1 MGIIIFIISIFIYS
15 FFLPLIGFIW
25 DLIDRW
31 EEDCVKACEERR
43 RREEQERQQE
53 RERWEHERR
62 EAERRRQQERERRE
76 QERRE
81 AERRRQQEQER
92 WEQERREQEQREAER
107 RQQEKRKLEAERKWK
122 KWEEERALKKQEEE
136 RARQEEKKLLLLK
149 LRRNLLPLK
158 EMDVVLVDTCCL
170 MREGESANLFFE
182 NLASIGVKLTVI
194 EDVYGE
200 LNRHKADETD
210 ASRQYGARLA
220 LKRIEDMLDRGCC
233 TINPFLPNRTF
244 YADDKF
250 IEMTTTFCKGGKKVI
265 IVTEDRDLRIKIKSR
280 LESIYSPEQVR
291 KTVVK
296 IDDFFN

>member
-1 MGIIIFIISIFIYS
+1 
-15 FFLPLIGFIW
+15 
-25 DLIDRW
+25 
-31 EEDCVKACEERR
+31 
-43 RREEQERQQE
+43 
-53 RERWEHERR
+53 
-62 EAERRRQQERERRE
+62 
-76 QERRE
+76 
-81 AERRRQQEQER
+81 
-92 WEQERREQEQREAER
+92 
-107 RQQEKRKLEAERKWK
+107 
-122 KWEEERALKKQEEE
+122 
-136 RARQEEKKLLLLK
+136 
-149 LRRNLLPLK
+149 
-158 EMDVVLVDTCCL
+158 MDVVLVDTCCL

-250 IEMTTTFCKGGKKVI
+250 IGMTTTFCKGGKKVI